1 MLNIIQLADITQHIS
16 SMKEGQMKDLLSQL
30 LSEYEDYILIGTI
43 EQCREYRKYLS
54 MPPLEYINNVNE
66 NIRTLVKAAADE
78 YEYQI
83 KNLEAELA
91 KKSKRKK
98 SKRGE
103 NNE

>member
-66 NIRTLVKAAADE
+66 NIRTLVKATADE

-98 SKRGE
+98 SKGGE

>member
-1 MLNIIQLADITQHIS
+1 MLSISQISDIIQYIN
-16 SMKEGQMKDLLSQL
+16 SMEEGLIKDLLSQL
-30 LSEYEDYILIGTI
+30 LDDYEDYILIGTV
-43 EQCREYRKYLS
+43 EQCREYKKFLS

-98 SKRGE
+98 SKGGE